1 MNQVDFVFKLPE
13 ELAAEAKAF
22 GLLNEDEIARLIAE
36 EIERKDEALEALWEE
51 SLLKKDFAA
60 AFREDGS
67 VDFALLKAKS
77 SVMRPEDLEA
87 D

>member
-13 ELAAEAKAF
+13 QLAAEAEAL
-22 GLLNEDEIARLIAE
+22 GLLSEDVIARLIAE
-36 EIERKDEALEALWEE
+36 EIKRKEEALESRWEKG
-51 SLLKKDFAA
+51 LLKKDFAA

-77 SVMRPEDLEA
+77 SVVRPEDLET